1 MINIIEVNKTKNINE
16 LNAAAKEA
24 LDNPETNGL
33 LVKFYAEWCGFCTKM
48 AGDWEKLTDELET
61 NYACKTPGCVLTIA
75 NIQID
80 AMDGSDPVIS
90 QIKNIPKDL
99 TGVPSIMY
107 VSNGQ
112 RGMEYSGDR
121 VYDQM
126 LEWVIEHPTFGLVKK
141 GEGNNNNN
149 NNNNESD
156 YAADVPYA
164 DEYHAPPPHEVQKPH
179 KASSSIK
186 RITKRARTKFKL
198 FHRKSLRRF
207 HKLMKKQHKK
217 SVKSRNPTPRRIT
230 KHIPAYLRR

>member
-24 LDNPETNGL
+24 LDHPETNGL

-48 AGDWEKLTDELET
+48 ADDWKKLTDELET
-61 NYACKTPGCVLTIA
+61 NYTCKTPGCVLTIA

-121 VYDQM
+121 VYAQL
-126 LEWVIEHPTFGLVKK
+126 LEWVIQHPTFGLVKN
-141 GEGNNNNN
+141 GQDNNNN
-149 NNNNESD
+149 NNNNEPVKYDLD
-156 YAADVPYA
+156 YDVP
-164 DEYHAPPPHEVQKPH
+164 APLAFPAPAKH
-179 KASSSIK
+179 KASN
-186 RITKRARTKFKL
+186 ITKRARTKFKL

-217 SVKSRNPTPRRIT
+217 SVKSRNPTPRRMT

>member
-1 MINIIEVNKTKNINE
+1 MINIIEVNSTQNINE

-24 LDNPETNGL
+24 LDHPETHGL

-48 AGDWEKLTDELET
+48 AGDWKQLTEELKT
-61 NYACKTPGCVLTIA
+61 NYTCKTPDCVLTIA

-80 AMDGSDPVIS
+80 AMDESDPVIS

-121 VYDQM
+121 VYDKL
-126 LEWVIEHPTFGLVKK
+126 LEWVIQHPTFGLVKK
-141 GEGNNNNN
+141 GQDNNN
-149 NNNNESD
+149 NNNNEPIYTSD
-156 YAADVPYA
+156 VHYA
-164 DEYHAPPPHEVQKPH
+164 DEYNAPPPHEVQKPH
-179 KASSSIK
+179 KASSSSIK

-217 SVKSRNPTPRRIT
+217 SVKSRNPTPRRTT
-230 KHIPAYLRR
+230 KHIPAYLRT